1 MSFRRRLSI
10 FFSHVIRIPLI
21 EQSGAFAKGRLME
34 TREEKKKGKNKNM
47 KKKKTF
53 NKEARTPGQ
62 LGSGFGE
69 GDASTSAGYS
79 RTPRN

>member
-1 MSFRRRLSI
+1 
-10 FFSHVIRIPLI
+10 
-21 EQSGAFAKGRLME
+21 ME